1 MTSLLCD
8 SVTSMTWTEAIV
20 RGGVAV
26 GVLGAVTFWG
36 DFPFGGP
43 HWDPEY
49 IPAYPRKKRPK
60 AWMSSLASQ
69 GSGRPG
75 QAVGRFDVETFGF
88 PTNAACFHK
97 KIPPP
102 KFNDVALQ
110 KLPKPS
116 RKGSSLPAT
125 MLNFG
130 RGMLC
135 LLFGV

>member
-1 MTSLLCD
+1 
-8 SVTSMTWTEAIV
+8 MTWTEIV

-26 GVLGAVTFWG
+26 GVLGAVAFWG

-88 PTNAACFHK
+88 PTNAVFTK
-97 KIPPP
+97 RYLPQSLTTWPFKSYRNPVGKEVVFQPP
-102 KFNDVALQ
+102 FFRGEHV
-110 KLPKPS
+110 KL
-116 RKGSSLPAT
+116 RK
-125 MLNFG
+125 
-130 RGMLC
+130 GMLC